1 MLGRIYRYDELSND
15 GGESAIRPAIVFAK
29 HIEMSEICNNSACF
43 SAEIKGTSDICVT
56 FEFYNNPQK
65 ESSERGIVCYQ
76 TAGRRKRKKPSCS
89 SPINTPIGSGG
100 FDFQSRRFFAFAQT
114 NDDLQGRGSRLE
126 VILPCPSFYF
136 AVSMICTS

>member
-29 HIEMSEICNNSACF
+29 HIEMSERCNNSACF

-76 TAGRRKRKKPSCS
+76 TAGRRKKKK
-89 SPINTPIGSGG
+89 
-100 FDFQSRRFFAFAQT
+100 
-114 NDDLQGRGSRLE
+114 
-126 VILPCPSFYF
+126 
-136 AVSMICTS
+136 AVVQQPY

>member
-29 HIEMSEICNNSACF
+29 HIEMSELCNNSGGF
-43 SAEIKGTSDICVT
+43 SVESNVTSDICVI

-76 TAGRRKRKKPSCS
+76 TAGRRKKKK
-89 SPINTPIGSGG
+89 
-100 FDFQSRRFFAFAQT
+100 
-114 NDDLQGRGSRLE
+114 
-126 VILPCPSFYF
+126 
-136 AVSMICTS
+136 AVVQQPY